1 MTESV
6 LDALEPLKKPSCS
19 LRTTKLEWLSRVKI
33 LVFACTIVV
42 VVGLVPLSKEIW
54 ELSSHLLRNNFRQLG
69 SSYLVVASRR
79 HSRREK
85 HEMKRVR

>member
-19 LRTTKLEWLSRVKI
+19 LRTTNLEWFSRVKVLEI
-33 LVFACTIVV
+33 ACTIVV

-54 ELSSHLLRNNFRQLG
+54 ELSSHLLRNNFCQLG
-69 SSYLVVASRR
+69 SSYLVVASRGILE
-79 HSRREK
+79 EK
-85 HEMKRVR
+85 NMK